1 MEVIQKMF
9 EASSVKAALIIL
21 FTTIWQFLMPIGDFI
36 ILISILLIADFITG
50 VMAAKKRG
58 EKITSKGWRRTV
70 VKIGVYALAIIL
82 TQYLKVTFIK
92 DWDINLARSV
102 ALFIVTIE
110 TKSID
115 ENFEELTGISLLTKI
130 LTKISKPIKK

>member
-21 FTTIWQFLMPIGDFI
+21 ITTIWQFLMPIGDFI

-58 EKITSKGWRRTV
+58 EKITSKGWRRTA
-70 VKIGVYALAIIL
+70 VKIWIYAMAIVL

-110 TKSID
+110 AKSID
-115 ENFEELTGISLLTKI
+115 ENFEELTGISLLSKI
-130 LTKISKPIKK
+130 INKISKPIKK